1 MCSCVL
7 NQDSRGFGGG
17 QCVFISYLLGDIK
30 VSNTCGETHAGK
42 NPREGFWVCH
52 SCLSLE
58 QLWFDAKRL
67 RVRVPSPVLGG
78 GKCPMFSPLDFSL
91 ERLKHKRLRNRLRRS
106 IWPSWGLWAP
116 RAAVGW
122 GLVWRIARCPKG
134 GDRQRFE
141 GAPPQTLLSV
151 PRVQLCHWS
160 LGSEFSIF
168 EQSVG
173 FEEVRYTSRE
183 KPDKH
188 RCSGRPPRPQV
199 TTSVSKQGT
208 SSQCYYL
215 NQSKIQLPT
224 NPQEL
229 TES

>member
-91 ERLKHKRLRNRLRRS
+91 ERLKHKHLRNRLRRS
-106 IWPSWGLWAP
+106 IWPKL
-116 RAAVGW
+116 R
-122 GLVWRIARCPKG
+122 
-134 GDRQRFE
+134 
-141 GAPPQTLLSV
+141 
-151 PRVQLCHWS
+151 S
-160 LGSEFSIF
+160 LGTASSCG
-168 EQSVG
+168 VG
-173 FEEVRYTSRE
+173 FSVENSQMPQRWRPTAIW
-183 KPDKH
+183 
-188 RCSGRPPRPQV
+188 RC
-199 TTSVSKQGT
+199 T
-208 SSQCYYL
+208 SSD
-215 NQSKIQLPT
+215 T
-224 NPQEL
+224 A
-229 TES
+229 